1 MDAVDRTRILALIQ
15 YVRSRLA
22 AGMEISSDELARR
35 FRLDQFVVDRLLES
49 ELGRA
54 QGESAEQAHPRGP
67 TREMAP
73 ASGSEIVD

>member
-22 AGMEISSDELARR
+22 AGMEISPDELARR
-35 FRLDQFVVDRLLES
+35 FRLDQFVVERLLES

-54 QGESAEQAHPRGP
+54 PREVADEAAPRGP

-73 ASGSEIVD
+73 AAGSEIIE

>member
-35 FRLDQFVVDRLLES
+35 FRLDQFVVERLLES
-49 ELGRA
+49 ELGRDRH
-54 QGESAEQAHPRGP
+54 SAEEGHPRGP
-67 TREMAP
+67 TREMEP
-73 ASGSEIVD
+73 ASGSEIVE